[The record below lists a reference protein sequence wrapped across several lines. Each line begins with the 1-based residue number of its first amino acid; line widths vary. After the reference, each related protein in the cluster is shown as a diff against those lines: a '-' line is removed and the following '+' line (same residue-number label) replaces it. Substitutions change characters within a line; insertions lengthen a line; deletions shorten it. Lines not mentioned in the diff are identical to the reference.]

1 MKMIPAFY
9 FDHEQLQQVAVQ
21 YHPSFVNS
29 QPFRHAVIDNFLPDD
44 IAGQL
49 AAEFPGPSDIPWERG
64 DEGEMRN
71 NVRNLHKLGHSN
83 EKDFGPLTRHV
94 MLQFY
99 SSTFLKFLGTL
110 TGQYGLVMDP
120 HYRGGGLHS
129 TGRGGKLMVHADK
142 SRHPNKKLDQII
154 NLIYFLNPDWQE
166 EWGGH
171 LELWNRD
178 LTECK
183 HRILPS
189 FNRMVIFQSGTN
201 SFHGHPQ
208 PLNCPENRRRNS
220 FALYY
225 YMIDRPRNPDYEGFR
240 GYVDWV
246 PTTEEEKSLPLT
258 ETRPQL
264 FRFEKKD
271 KEATAEVDKGS
282 DKNETDSD

>member
-1 MKMIPAFY
+1 MIPAFY
-9 FDHEQLQQVAVQ
+9 FEHEHLQKLAEQ
-21 YHPSFVNS
+21 YREDFVNA
-29 QPFRHAVIDNFLPDD
+29 QPFRSVVIDNFLPDE
-44 IAGQL
+44 IAMEL
-49 AAEFPGPSDIPWERG
+49 VREFPGPNDIPWERG
-64 DEGEMRN
+64 DEGAMRN
-71 NVRNLHKLGHSN
+71 NVRNLHKLGHSQ

-99 SSTFLKFLGTL
+99 SSTFLKFIGTL

-120 HYRGGGLHS
+120 NYRGGGLHS
-129 TGRGGKLMVHADK
+129 TGPGGKLMVHADK
-142 SRHPNKKLDQII
+142 SRHPNKRLDQII

-171 LELWNRD
+171 LELWNKD

-183 HRILPS
+183 RRILPV

-201 SFHGHPQ
+201 TFHGHPH
-208 PLNCPENRRRNS
+208 PLACPENRRRNS

-225 YMIDRPRNPDYEGFR
+225 YMIDRPVSQDYEGFR

-246 PTTEEEKSLPLT
+246 PVTEEEKVLPLE

-264 FRFEKKD
+264 FRFEKN
-271 KEATAEVDKGS
+271 
-282 DKNETDSD
+282 KNPETKTD

>member
-1 MKMIPAFY
+1 MEMIPAFY
-9 FDHEQLQQVAVQ
+9 FDHDALQKLAEQ
-21 YHPSFVNS
+21 YRNDFVDA
-29 QPFRHAVIDNFLPDD
+29 QPFRSVVIDNFLPVD
-44 IAGQL
+44 IARQL
-49 AAEFPGPSDIPWERG
+49 VQEFPGPDDIPWERG
-64 DEGEMRN
+64 DEGQMRD
-71 NVRNLHKLGHSN
+71 NVRNRYKLGHSQ

-99 SSTFLKFLGTL
+99 SSTFLKFIGTL

-120 HYRGGGLHS
+120 NYRGGGLHS
-129 TGRGGKLMVHADK
+129 TGRGGKLMVHVDK

-171 LELWNRD
+171 LELWNQN
-178 LTECK
+178 LSECK
-183 HRILPS
+183 RRILPV

-208 PLNCPENRRRNS
+208 PLNCPEDRRRNS

-225 YMIDRPRNPDYEGFR
+225 YMIDRPRNQDYEGFR
-240 GYVDWV
+240 NYVDWV
-246 PTTEEEKSLPLT
+246 PTTEEEKSLPLE

-264 FRFEKKD
+264 FRFDKKAD
-271 KEATAEVDKGS
+271 AEPKT
-282 DKNETDSD
+282 E

>member
-1 MKMIPAFY
+1 MIPAYY
-9 FDHEQLQQVAVQ
+9 FEHEQLQALAQQ
-21 YHPSFVNS
+21 YRDSFINA
-29 QPFRHAVIDNFLPDD
+29 QPFRHVAIDNFLPDE
-44 IAGQL
+44 IARQL
-49 AAEFPGPSDIPWERG
+49 VAEFPGPQDIPWERG
-64 DEGEMRN
+64 DEGEMRD
-71 NVRNLHKLGHSN
+71 NVRNNRKLGHSL
-83 EKDFGPLTRHV
+83 EKDFGSLTRHV

-99 SSTFLKFLGTL
+99 SATFLKFLGTL

-171 LELWNRD
+171 LELWNKD
-178 LTECK
+178 LSECRQ
-183 HRILPS
+183 RILPA
-189 FNRMVIFQSGTN
+189 FNRMVIFQSGTC

-208 PLNCPENRRRNS
+208 PLNCPEDRRRNS

-225 YMIDRPRNPDYEGFR
+225 YMIERPRDKEYEGFR
-240 GYVDWV
+240 NYVDWV
-246 PTTEEEKSLPLT
+246 PTTTEEKQLPLR

-264 FRFEKKD
+264 FRFEGKELNTSPVVEKD
-271 KEATAEVDKGS
+271 QSEKEK
-282 DKNETDSD
+282 